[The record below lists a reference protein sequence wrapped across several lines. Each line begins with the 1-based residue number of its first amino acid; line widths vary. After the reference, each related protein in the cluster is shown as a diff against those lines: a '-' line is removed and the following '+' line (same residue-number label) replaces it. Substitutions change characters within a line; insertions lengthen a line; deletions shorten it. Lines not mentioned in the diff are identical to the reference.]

1 MATKNE
7 KYSAAEKRAYYRGQ
21 GFAAAKAGE
30 RVNVQGAKNKR
41 SFLNGVSSQCEKMKN
56 KRG

>member
-30 RVNVQGAKNKR
+30 RVNVQGTKNKR
-41 SFLNGVSSQCEKMKN
+41 SFLNGVSSQCEKN
-56 KRG
+56 EE